1 MTGKRRVAAAPLVV
15 LLATFVFG
23 VTPAC
28 AQAPWWGVTSGT
40 RPSSLHAGVAQNEVQ
55 ELKVNAV
62 GGDVLWAV
70 ASNPFGEHVVFPY
83 NASHEEVQAALE
95 GLYGKDNV
103 EVAGGCK
110 EEVPP
115 LSECAYKV
123 TFKNALVGQPVPPPA
138 GEDFGFAG
146 FFGSP
151 SLEGE
156 ASIAEV
162 AKGRPDGS
170 IVVTVQN
177 RGDSSTTGPPV
188 QILDTLPK
196 GLQLAGVEGVT
207 GVGLNGV
214 LSHESISC
222 ERRSSGTQASCESST
237 PLAPYEAIELHIGV
251 VVEPEARTG
260 AVNTVSVSG
269 GAASGATVPAPV
281 SIGEEEGFGFED
293 YELIPENEGGTV
305 DTQAGS
311 HPFQLTTVLTLNQT
325 AEHVNANGHA
335 EAPPLGF
342 AKHIETRW
350 PAGLIGNPTPL
361 AQCTD
366 VQFSTPGSGGI
377 GNSCAPETAVGVAVV
392 TLNDPGDAG
401 VQTFDVPL
409 FNLTPNAGE
418 PARFGFMVF
427 EVPTYLD
434 TSVRT
439 GGDYGVTVSSNAIT
453 QLIGFLGLK
462 VTVWGVPGSPLHDG
476 QRGWACL
483 EGRTTSCSL
492 GQRPTPPFLVM
503 PTSCEPPFTAS
514 VHGESWPTAGPDG
527 QRLAGVTAEPLSY
540 TLRGGLG
547 EPLSIDGCNKLQFSP
562 EISVSPDVPDASTAT
577 GLTVGVHVP
586 QQGSIAPNGLAESA
600 LRDTTVVLPEGV
612 GVNPGGADGLEAC
625 SESQVGFL
633 GKQVGEPDVNL
644 FTPGV
649 PNPFC
654 PGASKVGTVEI
665 ESPLLPHALKGAVYL
680 AAQNQNPFGSLL
692 AMYLVAEDPVS
703 GYLVKLAGEVTLDPS
718 TGRLTTTFKE
728 TPEAPFEDLR
738 LHFFGGSRAPLGT
751 PALCGSYTT
760 QASFTPW
767 SGDEPASPTST
778 FTITSGPNGGPC
790 QSPLP
795 FAPSLTASSSS
806 VQAGG
811 FTPFSLTMSR
821 SDGNQDL
828 QAVQVHL
835 PRGLSG
841 LLSGVKLCGEAEAN
855 AGTCGPESLLGH
867 TIVSVG
873 LGGNPYTVTGGQVF
887 LTGPYQGA
895 PFGLSIVNPAKAGP
909 FDLGNV
915 VVRAKIEVDPHTAQL
930 TSPPTRQ
937 DRMRSRTSSTGSP
950 SRSSTSTSRWT
961 GPRSRSTPPT
971 ATPHRSRARSAA
983 PKARPRQCP
992 CPSR

>member
-1 MTGKRRVAAAPLVV
+1 
-15 LLATFVFG
+15 
-23 VTPAC
+23 
-28 AQAPWWGVTSGT
+28 
-40 RPSSLHAGVAQNEVQ
+40 
-55 ELKVNAV
+55 
-62 GGDVLWAV
+62 
-70 ASNPFGEHVVFPY
+70 
-83 NASHEEVQAALE
+83 
-95 GLYGKDNV
+95 
-103 EVAGGCK
+103 
-110 EEVPP
+110 
-115 LSECAYKV
+115 
-123 TFKNALVGQPVPPPA
+123 
-138 GEDFGFAG
+138 
-146 FFGSP
+146 
-151 SLEGE
+151 
-156 ASIAEV
+156 
-162 AKGRPDGS
+162 
-170 IVVTVQN
+170 
-177 RGDSSTTGPPV
+177 
-188 QILDTLPK
+188 
-196 GLQLAGVEGVT
+196 
-207 GVGLNGV
+207 
-214 LSHESISC
+214 
-222 ERRSSGTQASCESST
+222 
-237 PLAPYEAIELHIGV
+237 
-251 VVEPEARTG
+251 
-260 AVNTVSVSG
+260 
-269 GAASGATVPAPV
+269 
-281 SIGEEEGFGFED
+281 
-293 YELIPENEGGTV
+293 
-305 DTQAGS
+305 
-311 HPFQLTTVLTLNQT
+311 
-325 AEHVNANGHA
+325 
-335 EAPPLGF
+335 
-342 AKHIETRW
+342 
-350 PAGLIGNPTPL
+350 
-361 AQCTD
+361 
-366 VQFSTPGSGGI
+366 
-377 GNSCAPETAVGVAVV
+377 
-392 TLNDPGDAG
+392 
-401 VQTFDVPL
+401 
-409 FNLTPNAGE
+409 
-418 PARFGFMVF
+418 
-427 EVPTYLD
+427 
-434 TSVRT
+434 
-439 GGDYGVTVSSNAIT
+439 
-453 QLIGFLGLK
+453 
-462 VTVWGVPGSPLHDG
+462 
-476 QRGWACL
+476 
-483 EGRTTSCSL
+483 
-492 GQRPTPPFLVM
+492 
-503 PTSCEPPFTAS
+503 
-514 VHGESWPTAGPDG
+514 
-527 QRLAGVTAEPLSY
+527 
-540 TLRGGLG
+540 
-547 EPLSIDGCNKLQFSP
+547 
-562 EISVSPDVPDASTAT
+562 
-577 GLTVGVHVP
+577 
-586 QQGSIAPNGLAESA
+586 
-600 LRDTTVVLPEGV
+600 
-612 GVNPGGADGLEAC
+612 
-625 SESQVGFL
+625 
-633 GKQVGEPDVNL
+633 VNL